1 MIESPLALMRRL
13 PRAVQLLVAGAFVNR
28 LGGFIVPYLAI
39 VLRREFRLSPADV
52 GLLMTS
58 YGIGSLVS
66 ILIGGVVADRLG
78 RRLALMASLFGSG
91 ALACTM
97 AFAPSVRVFVPLLVL
112 FGFVADLYR
121 PAASSVIGD
130 LLPPGQRALGFAG
143 LRTAINLGFAV
154 GMATGG
160 VLADWSWR
168 ALFLG
173 DGATTIVYGLIVYFF
188 VPETRPA
195 PRVAAGRIEA
205 GPSPWRDPVCLQ
217 LAFASFAFAL
227 AFHTNMSA
235 LPLTITVS
243 AGYPA
248 PVYGCLVG
256 INGLLIALFEMPATD
271 ALRRFRRLRVAA
283 LGMLLVGVGYGLTGV
298 RLHWAWFLFTVVVWT
313 AGEILATPQK
323 LAFIADWSP
332 AESRGRYLSLVQAT
346 WSLAVAANPILF
358 LPLHARLGDRAFWP
372 LLMLVALPGCLVL
385 VHLDRT
391 ADRPERLRG
400 TLDALRPSPGASFD
414 PSPRRREGLGSG
426 AGTS

>member
-1 MIESPLALMRRL
+1 
-13 PRAVQLLVAGAFVNR
+13 
-28 LGGFIVPYLAI
+28 
-39 VLRREFRLSPADV
+39 
-52 GLLMTS
+52 
-58 YGIGSLVS
+58 
-66 ILIGGVVADRLG
+66 
-78 RRLALMASLFGSG
+78 
-91 ALACTM
+91 
-97 AFAPSVRVFVPLLVL
+97 
-112 FGFVADLYR
+112 
-121 PAASSVIGD
+121 
-130 LLPPGQRALGFAG
+130 
-143 LRTAINLGFAV
+143 
-154 GMATGG
+154 
-160 VLADWSWR
+160 
-168 ALFLG
+168 
-173 DGATTIVYGLIVYFF
+173 
-188 VPETRPA
+188 
-195 PRVAAGRIEA
+195 
-205 GPSPWRDPVCLQ
+205 
-217 LAFASFAFAL
+217 
-227 AFHTNMSA
+227 
-235 LPLTITVS
+235 
-243 AGYPA
+243 
-248 PVYGCLVG
+248 VG